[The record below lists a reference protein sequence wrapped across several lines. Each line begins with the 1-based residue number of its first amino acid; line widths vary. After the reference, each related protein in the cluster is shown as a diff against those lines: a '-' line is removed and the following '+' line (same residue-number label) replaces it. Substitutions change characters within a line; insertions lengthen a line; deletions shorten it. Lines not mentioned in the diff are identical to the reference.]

1 MFAKLYA
8 DDKSKPLRITSKN
21 SIVKLKQ
28 LAAQAKSE
36 GHTVEG
42 RVRRK
47 PYQVRRNQSG
57 DANSTAASSS
67 DPDAIAA
74 SSHSVENV
82 LPPASAEAV
91 EKEHHPLAAVGT

>member
-8 DDKSKPLRITSKN
+8 DDESKPLRITSKN

-28 LAAQAKSE
+28 LATQAKSE
-36 GHTVEG
+36 GHTV
-42 RVRRK
+42 VSRK

-57 DANSTAASSS
+57 DANSTAASSG

-74 SSHSVENV
+74 SSHSVENA
-82 LPPASAEAV
+82 LPPAVAEAV